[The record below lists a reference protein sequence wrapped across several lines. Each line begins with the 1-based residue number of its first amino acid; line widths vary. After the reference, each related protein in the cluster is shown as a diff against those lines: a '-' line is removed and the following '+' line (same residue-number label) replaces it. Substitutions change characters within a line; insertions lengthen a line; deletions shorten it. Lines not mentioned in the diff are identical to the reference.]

1 MKGLVVLGTLFFR
14 IPSQTMGKAKG
25 KAIRK
30 ADSLGLICLTWPD
43 DSDDIAQMIRPTLLG

>member
-1 MKGLVVLGTLFFR
+1 MKGLVVLVCR
-14 IPSQTMGKAKG
+14 VPSQTMGKAKR

-43 DSDDIAQMIRPTLLG
+43 GSDDIAQMIRPTLLG